1 MNNKITTTKSES
13 ILNFSI
19 QNKFVFVFF
28 VLIFILIS
36 SILTAFQK
44 MEYSS
49 TAKVLVIQNQQM
61 QMDAYIASKSSEAI
75 TKNLSDA
82 ILSSSFRAKVIE
94 KYPDTP
100 FVFYASEKQKR
111 NYWKKQIDVKI
122 IPNTSI
128 LEIKTYNESAFNA
141 EKFLN
146 NVVSTL
152 FEYHK
157 DYHGAGDL
165 IKLQIIDNPV
175 TSNYPVRPNWFV
187 NLFMSLMLAIFF
199 NISFMMLFPNKYTN
213 FDVSLNNFFNS
224 DHKRIKTNQKIKLV
238 FNQAEI
244 EQEMVE
250 SENLNMDSQS
260 KNITDNIDFD
270 ELRKRLLNRNN

>member
-36 SILTAFQK
+36 SVLTAFQK

-49 TAKVLVIQNQQM
+49 MAKVLVIQNQQM

-82 ILSSSFRAKVIE
+82 ILSSSFRSKVIE

-128 LEIKTYNESAFNA
+128 LEIKTYNESSFDS

-146 NVVSTL
+146 NIVSTL
-152 FEYHK
+152 FETHH
-157 DYHGAGDL
+157 DYHGAADL

-187 NLFMSLMLAIFF
+187 NIFMSLILAIFF

-213 FDVSLNNFFNS
+213 FDVILNNFFNS
-224 DHKRIKTNQKIKLV
+224 DHKKIKTNQKIKLV
-238 FNQAEI
+238 FNQTEI
-244 EQEMVE
+244 EQEKME

-260 KNITDNIDFD
+260 KNITDNIDFE

>member
-1 MNNKITTTKSES
+1 M
-13 ILNFSI
+13 
-19 QNKFVFVFF
+19 
-28 VLIFILIS
+28 
-36 SILTAFQK
+36 
-44 MEYSS
+44 
-49 TAKVLVIQNQQM
+49 
-61 QMDAYIASKSSEAI
+61 
-75 TKNLSDA
+75 
-82 ILSSSFRAKVIE
+82 
-94 KYPDTP
+94 
-100 FVFYASEKQKR
+100 
-111 NYWKKQIDVKI
+111 
-122 IPNTSI
+122 
-128 LEIKTYNESAFNA
+128 
-141 EKFLN
+141 
-146 NVVSTL
+146 

-187 NLFMSLMLAIFF
+187 NLFMSLILAIFF

-244 EQEMVE
+244 EQERVE